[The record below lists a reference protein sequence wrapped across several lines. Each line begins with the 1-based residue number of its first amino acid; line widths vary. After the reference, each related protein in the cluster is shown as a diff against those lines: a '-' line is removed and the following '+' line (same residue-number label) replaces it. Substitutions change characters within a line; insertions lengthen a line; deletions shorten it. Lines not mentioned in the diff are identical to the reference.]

1 MIKIRI
7 AVASALLSALVAGA
21 AVLGASAAQPAH
33 SEAGPRPCCSSVV
46 LGTN

>member
-21 AVLGASAAQPAH
+21 AVHGASAQPAH
-33 SEAGPRPCCSSVV
+33 TVAGPVSCCDSVFMS
-46 LGTN
+46 TN